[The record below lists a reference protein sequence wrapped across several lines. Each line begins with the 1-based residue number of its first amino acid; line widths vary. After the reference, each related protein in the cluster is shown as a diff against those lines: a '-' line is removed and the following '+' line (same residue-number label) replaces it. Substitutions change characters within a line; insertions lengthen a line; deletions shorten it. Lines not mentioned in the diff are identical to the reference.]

1 MLMYNAHRTS
11 VHPPK
16 HVQSSHL
23 TQLYTP
29 RHQYYYSASLEGP
42 PIRLDLRHNR
52 LTRICYHKHHQ
63 QRLQLIFWFYVLDR
77 IPSFAPV
84 PLRYCFFGARVVVGW
99 VALGMASTATSKH
112 KEAGISAHIHNTGR
126 QDT

>member
-1 MLMYNAHRTS
+1 MLMYNSHSTS
-11 VHPPK
+11 VYPPK

-23 TQLYTP
+23 KQLYTL
-29 RHQYYYSASLEGP
+29 RHQYYYSAPPQSP
-42 PIRLDLRHNR
+42 IISPIRLDLRHDR

-63 QRLQLIFWFYVLDR
+63 QRLQLIFCFYVLDR

-84 PLRYCFFGARVVVGW
+84 PLRYCFFGACVVVGW

-126 QDT
+126 